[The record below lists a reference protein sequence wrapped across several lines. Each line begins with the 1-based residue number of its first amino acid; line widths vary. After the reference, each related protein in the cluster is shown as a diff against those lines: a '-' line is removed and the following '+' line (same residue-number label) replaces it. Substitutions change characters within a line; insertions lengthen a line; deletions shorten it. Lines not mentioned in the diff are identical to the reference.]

1 MPDYTPE
8 QLKLAYEC
16 VNKLNKEKDG
26 VSLDEVVMGRFIVN
40 VMT

>member
-40 VMT
+40 VLT